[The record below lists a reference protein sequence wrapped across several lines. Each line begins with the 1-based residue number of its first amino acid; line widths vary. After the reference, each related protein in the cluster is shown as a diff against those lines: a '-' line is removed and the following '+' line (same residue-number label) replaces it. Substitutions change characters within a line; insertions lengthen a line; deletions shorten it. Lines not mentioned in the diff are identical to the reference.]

1 MPANNCSPDKIIS
14 ALYEEKE
21 TVKDIVTEKI
31 STSNRLMLRMI
42 PDGGVVRR
50 NENSDTVIYGEAFQA
65 PLAYRELNHDPKP
78 LVEGQMTGRA
88 QNSNVNAQ
96 FTTDINDIDD
106 NACHGQCTIDFA
118 QGYRIRGTKD
128 YGIDLD
134 TPVKCARELDR
145 LGRTHI
151 EAYFTAFRNQ
161 FAAYGYDNFSDTLM
175 NLVIENGESHYSF
188 LGANTFN
195 VTTGG
200 WQAPPQFG
208 LTIHGLQDYARHI
221 KRLMRGH
228 GMDVPEDWMLTVE
241 VPEQDWADAIRLDKA
256 ARDITGTVYNSEQF
270 KDDEGPLRGRRS
282 DIYGGIRAVFTE
294 EPVRGY
300 FRQTGVSAG
309 NPTYEFVRVFPVIN
323 QVDEVGGLVKRA
335 NFAYDLDSI
344 TVGGITYEMV
354 TLIPH
359 IHPKSFKRYGLMKP
373 VKPIGE
379 ANAGVNYDVRIIE
392 GARLQCNDFDD
403 KFKLAA
409 RHEFRF
415 KSLYPELSGFIA
427 YRNGLR
433 TGYVN
438 TITPRNYGPGPIG
451 FAGPEVFGQCG
462 PDGCQQAGCEAC
474 NKVSDANGV
483 CQDPGAAPA
492 AVLNLVPCGTVNV
505 AFLGDA
511 MVATFEVERTGG
523 TAGAVSVAYT
533 TADGTA
539 TQPGDYTTT
548 AGTLNWAA
556 GETGSKTISVPIPA
570 TFAETTPGT
579 AVAFTL
585 TISAPV
591 GATLGTCTVATV
603 TVEDFSDD
611 VA

>member
-1 MPANNCSPDKIIS
+1 MPANTCSPDKIIA
-14 ALYEEKE
+14 ALYEEAE
-21 TVKDIVTEKI
+21 IVTDIVREKI
-31 STSNRLMLRMI
+31 ESSDRFMLRMI

-50 NENSDTVIYGEAFQA
+50 HANNDTIIYGEAFQA
-65 PLAYRELNHDPKP
+65 PIAYKELNHDVKP
-78 LVEGQMTGRA
+78 LVSGEMLARSQGGA
-88 QNSNVNAQ
+88 SAL

-106 NACHGQCTIDFA
+106 NACHGQCTIEFA
-118 QGYRIRGTKD
+118 QGFRRRGTKD
-128 YGIDLD
+128 YGLSVD
-134 TPVKCARELDR
+134 TPIKCARELDR
-145 LGRTHI
+145 LGESHI
-151 EAYFTAFRNQ
+151 RGYFEGFKNSFSQ
-161 FAAYGYDNFSDTLM
+161 WGYDNYSENLM
-175 NLVIENGESHYSF
+175 NLVIANSESNFSF
-188 LGANTFN
+188 LGANQFN

-200 WQAPPQFG
+200 WQAPPEYG
-208 LTIHGLQDYARHI
+208 LTIHGLQDYARYI
-221 KRLMRGH
+221 KRLMRGF

-241 VPEQDWADAIRLDKA
+241 VPEQDWADAVKLDQV
-256 ARDITGTVYNSEQF
+256 ARNPTGTVYNSEVF

-282 DIYGGIRAVFTE
+282 ATYGGIRAIFNE
-294 EPVRGY
+294 EPIRGY
-300 FRQTGVSAG
+300 FKQTGIVAG
-309 NPTYEFVRVFPVIN
+309 NATFEFVRVFPYIN
-323 QVDEVGGLVKRA
+323 ERDEIGGVVKRG
-335 NFAYDLDSI
+335 NFAYDLDAI

-359 IHPKSFKRYGLMKP
+359 IHPKSFKRYGLVKP
-373 VKPIGE
+373 LKPIGD

-403 KFKLAA
+403 KFKFAA
-409 RHEFRF
+409 RHEFRLKF
-415 KSLYPELSGFIA
+415 LYPELSGFLA
-427 YRNGLR
+427 YRHGLR

-438 TITPRNYGPGPIG
+438 TITPRNNVAGPDN
-451 FAGPEVFGQCG
+451 FAGPETFQLCG
-462 PDGCQQAGCEAC
+462 PDGCQQAGCESC

-523 TAGAVSVAYT
+523 TAGAVSVDYT